1 MRGILGISV
10 NNRVEAEDARWLL
23 SMAGLS
29 DLDTMVSLEGG
40 WDNSNFHL
48 RLLDGSE
55 VVLKAWFANTL
66 DEVSRVIKRHLHLDS
81 HGIATTVP
89 IQMLDGHYV
98 AVKDGF
104 AWTLLPFV
112 KGGFLGSDED
122 SLRSLGE
129 TLARMHSIPD
139 AECFP
144 REYRMGFVLFEE
156 VITLS
161 TRMEGGGSFGRLLA
175 DESKH
180 LRSIVSD
187 VLPTGVLHGDLFPDN
202 VIGESGRVCAI
213 LDLEEAWIGPMCFDI
228 AMAFVGFGWE
238 GNRPISGRWNSLI
251 QGYQSVRRLSDEEWR
266 VMPEMHRYATLAIAC
281 WRFWKHNLK
290 EPDESLSRRYLEMI
304 DRLEVEF
311 DFSEASL

>member
-129 TLARMHSIPD
+129 TLARMHSIPN

-156 VITLS
+156 VVEVLFLVALPLIV
-161 TRMEGGGSFGRLLA
+161 LLVA
-175 DESKH
+175 
-180 LRSIVSD
+180 LLIIALIVFL
-187 VLPTGVLHGDLFPDN
+187 VVVFRVFTFFLQNLFLN
-202 VIGESGRVCAI
+202 ERRKFLLFFCK
-213 LDLEEAWIGPMCFDI
+213 
-228 AMAFVGFGWE
+228 
-238 GNRPISGRWNSLI
+238 R
-251 QGYQSVRRLSDEEWR
+251 SVR
-266 VMPEMHRYATLAIAC
+266 
-281 WRFWKHNLK
+281 
-290 EPDESLSRRYLEMI
+290 
-304 DRLEVEF
+304 
-311 DFSEASL
+311 